1 MLPLP
6 ICVAIYVYRTFA
18 PKSHVDRTTVVQ
30 KDPHVSNSPI
40 EWGEAVAP
48 PPSPEQGTPSLKRIE
63 PYYPKETSIIWFM
76 SKPFRVLTHYRG
88 STWPHMTQ
96 DCQHCQF
103 TNPEVSWYASILLKT
118 GSSESGRRH
127 MWEPRV
133 LKVPDRNIIE
143 LADDVL
149 NKIYSLIIFKKG
161 SVTRYR
167 FEYRNIAKPSIEP
180 FCPKEVMEAIWFP
193 HLKPTKVERPSEV
206 YTEVPESQMPVT
218 RAAASQPTFAEE
230 CATKQTSDLV
240 DLLTKFRSNGTFKV
254 MQAIIEAELATRH
267 VAFDTDEP
275 KDPKE
280 KKPGKYKLGVYTEP
294 MPETPQKKVA
304 EGGAF

>member
-1 MLPLP
+1 MS
-6 ICVAIYVYRTFA
+6 
-18 PKSHVDRTTVVQ
+18 K
-30 KDPHVSNSPI
+30 SPI

-48 PPSPEQGTPSLKRIE
+48 PPSPEPGRPILKRIE
-63 PYYPKETSIIWFM
+63 PYYPKETSIVWFM
-76 SKPFRVLTHYRG
+76 SKPFRVLTHFRG
-88 STWPHMTQ
+88 TTWPHLTTG
-96 DCQHCQF
+96 CQHCQHS
-103 TNPEVSWYASILLKT
+103 TPQVSWYASILLKT
-118 GSSESGRRH
+118 GSTESGRKH
-127 MWEPRV
+127 MWVPHV
-133 LKVPDRNIIE
+133 LKVPERNIPE
-143 LADDVL
+143 LADDIQD
-149 NKIYSLIIFKKG
+149 KIYNLVIYKKG
-161 SVTRYR
+161 SVIRYR
-167 FEYRNIAKPSIEP
+167 FEYRGIAKPSIEP

-193 HLKPTKVERPSEV
+193 NIRPQHIKRPAEV

-254 MQAIIEAELATRH
+254 MQATIEAELATRH
-267 VAFDTDEP
+267 VVLDSDEP